1 MLLAS
6 EILILLLLF
15 SITTSISY
23 FTRVYQASR
32 QLPRIEPLDLS
43 ESQLWAEA
51 NFPRVSVVIPAYNEE
66 ENIAACVS
74 SVLSSTSLPPD
85 LLEVWV
91 VDDQS
96 SDRTLEILHQL
107 KAQTGDPRLHILSG
121 QERPS
126 DRLWNGK
133 NWACQQG
140 AASAFGDFLLF
151 IDADVRLKPNAI
163 PAVIQTAV
171 DRQLD
176 FLTCIPTIICE
187 SPVEWLVQPLIF
199 MNLMVTFNS
208 KVVRDPKTKATFALG
223 PFLLFKA
230 STYYKVGGHEAV
242 SEHPAE
248 DVAFARR
255 IKHNGFRLQQ
265 FLGTHLASLRM
276 YRNWNSL
283 WEGWTK
289 ILYVGSQRSIG
300 LMALLFTVMLLIY
313 TVPWMGLL
321 ISLFHLFSDATLLA
335 WAVAVLSGT
344 SILLQFF
351 IRKQGSKALGT
362 TSRYWWLQGIGGIL
376 VALLAI
382 ASVIK
387 TETGWGWTWRGR
399 KLVAS
404 KKV

>member
-1 MLLAS
+1 M
-6 EILILLLLF
+6 I
-15 SITTSISY
+15 
-23 FTRVYQASR
+23 
-32 QLPRIEPLDLS
+32 
-43 ESQLWAEA
+43 
-51 NFPRVSVVIPAYNEE
+51 IPAYNEE

-91 VDDQS
+91 IDDQS

-107 KAQTGDPRLHILSG
+107 KSQTGDPRLHILTG

-140 AASAFGDFLLF
+140 AASAVGDFFLF

-176 FLTCIPTIICE
+176 FLTCIPTIICG

-230 STYYKVGGHEAV
+230 STYHKIGGHAAV

-255 IKHNGFRLQQ
+255 IKHSGFRLQQ
-265 FLGTHLASLRM
+265 FLGTNLATLRM
-276 YRNWNSL
+276 YRDWNSL

-289 ILYVGSQRSIG
+289 ILYVGSQRSVG

-313 TVPWMGLL
+313 TVPWIGLF
-321 ISLFHLFSDATLLA
+321 ISLFYLLNNATLSA
-335 WAVAVLSGT
+335 WVAAVLSGT
-344 SILLQFF
+344 GILLQYWT
-351 IRKQGSKALGT
+351 RKQGSEALGT
-362 TSRYWWLQGIGGIL
+362 TSRYWWLQSLGGIL
-376 VALLAI
+376 VALMAI

-404 KKV
+404 KKT